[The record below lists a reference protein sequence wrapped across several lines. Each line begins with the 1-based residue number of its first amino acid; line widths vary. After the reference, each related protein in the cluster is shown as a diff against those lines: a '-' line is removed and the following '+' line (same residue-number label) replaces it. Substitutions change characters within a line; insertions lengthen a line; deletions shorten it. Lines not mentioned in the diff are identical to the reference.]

1 MSAGRRAGQ
10 DRPLWWWSLWLLLG
24 LAIGLQAL
32 RMRIGEA
39 AVDDMDGAQAVGIRP
54 QNGWGQAFLA
64 EEQFSAGAID
74 AAIASSQRALDRTPL
89 TVVAVR
95 SLARSLDAKAPA
107 GGERAW
113 QIASTMGWRGPPTQ
127 LWALLRAL
135 SNGQTDI
142 FVIRADALIRTQGND
157 PRMMSV
163 VRQAMLEPR
172 IRAAF
177 LGRITADPQWRS
189 GLFVAGHPLKGRE
202 LDGTLAAL
210 RGLGATKAPPTRS
223 ELHDT
228 LTGLIAEGR
237 YDQAVAL
244 DRQFVARKPDPGS
257 LMDDGG
263 FDRVVHGRD
272 DYTPFDW
279 VPIKNASL
287 EQSGGQRS
295 MLLSRTSHRQP
306 LVRRLVPLA
315 PGPYRLTY
323 MLKGDAQSPASIGIR
338 VRCVG
343 VRGNL
348 GLSSSA
354 PLPNP
359 DWQRR
364 SFDFEVPDSCPLII
378 VDLTSLRGSEESEGQ
393 FDNIAI
399 APVR

>member
-1 MSAGRRAGQ
+1 MGRE
-10 DRPLWWWSLWLLLG
+10 RPLWWWALWLLLG

-32 RMRIGEA
+32 RMRIAQA
-39 AVDDMDGAQAVGIRP
+39 AVDDMDGARAVSIRP

-64 EEQFSAGAID
+64 EEQFSAGAVD
-74 AAIASSQRALDRTPL
+74 AAIASSRRALDLTPL

-95 SLARSLDAKAPA
+95 TLARSLDAKAPA
-107 GGERAW
+107 GGEHAW
-113 QIASTMGWRGPPTQ
+113 QVASTMGWRDPQTQ

-142 FVIRADALIRTQGND
+142 FVIRADALLRTQGSD

-189 GLFVAGHPLKGRE
+189 GVFSAGHPLSGRE
-202 LDGTLAAL
+202 LDGAVAAL

-228 LTGLIAEGR
+228 LTGLIEAGR
-237 YDQAVAL
+237 YDEAVAL
-244 DRQFVARKPDPGS
+244 DRQFIRRKPDAGS
-257 LMDDGG
+257 LIDDGG
-263 FDRVVHGRD
+263 FDRVVRD
-272 DYTPFDW
+272 RGDYTPFDW
-279 VPIKNASL
+279 TPIKSASL

-295 MLLSRTSHRQP
+295 MLLTRTTHRQP

-315 PGPYRLTY
+315 PGHYRLTY
-323 MLKGDAQSPASIGIR
+323 MVKGDAQSPASIGIR
-338 VRCVG
+338 VSCIG
-343 VRGNL
+343 TRGSL
-348 GLSSSA
+348 GLSSPA

-364 SFDFEVPDSCPLII
+364 SFDFTVPAGCPLLAL
-378 VDLTSLRGSEESEGQ
+378 DLTNLPGSQESEAQ
-393 FDNIAI
+393 FDNIVI